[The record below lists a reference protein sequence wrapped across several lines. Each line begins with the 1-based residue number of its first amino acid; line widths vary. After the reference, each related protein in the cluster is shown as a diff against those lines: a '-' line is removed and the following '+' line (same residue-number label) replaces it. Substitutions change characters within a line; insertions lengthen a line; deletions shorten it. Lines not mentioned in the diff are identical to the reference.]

1 MGTAVTGKLQE
12 ELAFYQTLI
21 NPSNTHIKPDLGIST
36 PTMIYLGIEL

>member
-12 ELAFYQTLI
+12 ELAFYQKLI